1 MLAGIK
7 GLIGEFKA
15 FALQGNVMDLA
26 VGLVI
31 GSAFTTIVTSLVK
44 NVMMPPLGLL
54 MGGVDFS
61 NKMITLRAA
70 KLDPADPTGT
80 KVLVPATNLSY
91 GLFINNIIDFLIVA
105 AAVFMVV
112 KLINTAKK
120 KPVAGPP
127 TTKECPKCLSTI
139 PIKATKCAHCTTDL
153 PATA

>member
-1 MLAGIK
+1 MASGIK

-26 VGLVI
+26 I
-31 GSAFTTIVTSLVK
+31 GIIIGAAFQKIVTSLVT

-61 NKMITLRAA
+61 NKVIQLRDAKYDAA
-70 KLDPADPTGT
+70 G
-80 KVLVPATNLSY
+80 KVVVPATNLSY
-91 GLFINNIIDFLIVA
+91 GLFINSVIDFTIVA
-105 AAVFMVV
+105 IAVFLIV

-120 KPVAGPP
+120 RPVAGPP

-139 PIKATKCAHCTTDL
+139 PLKAVKCAHCTTDL
-153 PATA
+153 VAA